1 MLIYFIMLEPI
12 QISEQNENELSLKIA
27 ILNVHVI

>member
-1 MLIYFIMLEPI
+1 MLIYFVILEPI
-12 QISEQNENELSLKIA
+12 QISEQKESELSLKIA